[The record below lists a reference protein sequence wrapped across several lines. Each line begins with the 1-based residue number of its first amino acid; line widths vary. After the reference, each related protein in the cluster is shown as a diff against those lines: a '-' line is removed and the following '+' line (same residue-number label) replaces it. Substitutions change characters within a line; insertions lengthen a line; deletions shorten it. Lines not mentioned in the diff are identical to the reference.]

1 MRISKNSEAEEDVSC
16 AVFKRN
22 NKRIVS
28 HVTYMHAIIRKVFDF
43 RILI

>member
-16 AVFKRN
+16 AVFKRY
-22 NKRIVS
+22 NKLIAS
-28 HVTYMHAIIRKVFDF
+28 HVTNMHAIIKDFDF